1 MTISPIEPTMTA
13 QQFIDKWE
21 FTRFGERQASQEM
34 FLDICNLVGHPSP
47 VSYGISEVF
56 TFEKAVPGGFAD
68 AYKEDCFGWEF
79 KRSEA
84 QLAEGFNQLLRY
96 QVYLKTPPL
105 LIVSSFQRIRIQTNF
120 PGKETI
126 VHEIP
131 IVTLNNAEQFNRL
144 RNTFFNPQEFEPER
158 TVEEVTQETAML
170 FGKVVKDIEGSN
182 GDPERLARYLN
193 QIVFCLYAEDTG
205 LLPDSLF
212 TKILDAYCK
221 NIPYF
226 NRAVQHL
233 FETMSE
239 GGPFGANPVSYFNG
253 DLFKETD
260 IVELSGRALHRLAE
274 AATKSWR
281 DIEPSIFGTLFEG
294 VMDATKRSRLGAHYT
309 GFDDIMLVIEPVV
322 LQPLR
327 QEWIEA
333 RQQADALLAQNDH
346 GSALDKILA
355 FQERLAS
362 MRVLDPACGSGNFLY
377 VAMRSML
384 DLEKEVIDYAGE
396 RGWYDLSPAVKPDQ
410 MLGIDTDH
418 YATEL
423 ARTALW
429 IGYIQWHETNG
440 FTYLHRPILTSL
452 DGIKRMDAILDYDDE
467 GNPVEPEWPD
477 ADFIVGNPPFL
488 GHVPFREQLG
498 DKYVS
503 AVYGIYG
510 DRIPNSSDICCY
522 WFEKARTQIEAGKA
536 KRAGLLATQAIR
548 FQSNRPVLERIK
560 QSGDIFAAYSDKDWV
575 LEGANVHISIVCF
588 DDGSE
593 EIRTLDGED
602 IDDINADLAGGAD
615 LTQAKRLAENTGISF
630 MGITKIGDFE
640 ISQETAQE
648 MISQYNAHGKPN
660 SDVIK
665 ARITGRD
672 INQINRNMMTIDFG
686 TEMSETEAS
695 MYQAPFEYI
704 REHVKPM
711 RDSHTDARARTNWW
725 RYGVPRTEMRNALE
739 GLPRYIATSL
749 TSRHRIFTFVEGEVI
764 PENTVIVFARE
775 DDYFFG
781 VLQSHTH
788 TVWASAMGSQLRE
801 SDSGSRYTPTS
812 CFETFPFPRSSD
824 EQRAAIADAA
834 SELIAWRNNVTHP
847 AGPSSTQR
855 RTLTR
860 LYNENPTWL
869 QNAHAKLDAAVAT
882 AYGWQHDLS
891 DKQILDRLLDL
902 NLERA
907 AEEEAARTQN
917 AQPPR

>member
-1 MTISPIEPTMTA
+1 MTTGPIEPTMTA

-21 FTRFGERQASQEM
+21 FVRFGERQASQEM
-34 FLDICNLVGHPSP
+34 FLDICNMVGHPSP
-47 VSYGISEVF
+47 VSYGNPETF

-68 AYKEDCFGWEF
+68 AYKEGCFGWEF

-96 QVYLKTPPL
+96 QVYLRTPPL
-105 LIVSSFQRIRIQTNF
+105 LIVSSFQRVRIQTNF

-131 IVTLNNAEQFNRL
+131 IVTLNNADQFNKL
-144 RNTFFNPQEFEPER
+144 RNAFFKPQEFEPER

-170 FGKVVKDIEGSN
+170 FGKVVEDMEQRN

-212 TKILDAYCK
+212 TDMLSAYCK
-221 NIPYF
+221 NTPYF
-226 NRAVQHL
+226 NRAIQEL
-233 FETMSE
+233 FETMNQ
-239 GGPFGANPVSYFNG
+239 GGPFGRDPVAYFNG
-253 DLFKETD
+253 DLFREPD
-260 IVELSGRALHRLAE
+260 IVELSGKALQRLAE

-309 GFDDIMLVIEPVV
+309 GSSDIMLVIEPVV
-322 LQPLR
+322 MKPLR
-327 QEWIEA
+327 REWDET
-333 RQQADALLAQNDH
+333 RNDVEELLVQGEEDA
-346 GSALDKILA
+346 ALERLIV
-355 FQERLAS
+355 FQKRLAS
-362 MRVLDPACGSGNFLY
+362 VNVLDPACGSGNFLY
-377 VAMRSML
+377 VAMRSLL
-384 DLEKEVIDYAGE
+384 DLEKQVIDFAGE
-396 RGWYDLSPAVKPDQ
+396 HGWYNLTPTVTPTQ

-429 IGYIQWHETNG
+429 IGYLQWHQANG
-440 FTYLHRPILTSL
+440 FAYTHSPILTSL
-452 DGIKRMDAILDYDDE
+452 DGIRRMDAILAYDDQDE
-467 GNPVEPEWPD
+467 PIEPEWPES
-477 ADFIVGNPPFL
+477 DFIVGNPPFL

-498 DKYVS
+498 DKYVN

-522 WFEKARTQIEAGKA
+522 WFEKARTQIESAKA

-560 QSGDIFAAYSDKDWV
+560 QSGDIFTAYSDQDWM
-575 LEGANVHISIVCF
+575 LEGANVHISIICF

-593 EIRTLDGED
+593 TSKMLDGED
-602 IDDINADLAGGAD
+602 IDDINADLASGAD
-615 LTQAKRLAENTGISF
+615 LTQAKRLAENAGVSF

-648 MISQYNAHGKPN
+648 MLSQHNAHGKPN

-665 ARITGRD
+665 PRITGRD
-672 INQINRNMMTIDFG
+672 INQINRNMLTIDFG
-686 TEMSETEAS
+686 TEMSESEAS
-695 MYQAPFEYI
+695 MYQAPFEYLK
-704 REHVKPM
+704 EHVKPM
-711 RDSHTDARARTNWW
+711 RDNHSDARARTNWW
-725 RYGVPRTEMRNALE
+725 RYGVPRAEMRDALE

-749 TSRHRIFTFVEGEVI
+749 TSRHRMFTFVNEDVI
-764 PENTVIVFARE
+764 PENTVIVFARD

-781 VLQSHTH
+781 VLQSRIHR
-788 TVWASAMGSQLRE
+788 VWASAMGSQLRE

-824 EQRAAIADAA
+824 EQRAAIATAA
-834 SELIAWRNNVTHP
+834 AELIAWRNNVTHP
-847 AGPSSTQR
+847 AGPSGAQR
-855 RTLTR
+855 RTLTK
-860 LYNENPTWL
+860 LYNYNPTWL
-869 QNAHAKLDAAVAT
+869 RNAHAKLDDAVAD
-882 AYGWQHDLS
+882 AYGWPHDLS
-891 DKQILDRLLDL
+891 DEQILDRLLAL

-907 AEEEAARTQN
+907 AEEEATE
-917 AQPPR
+917 